1 MIENGFMNQKNSRG
15 ETSLLRVALIR
26 AAIGYC
32 EIFVNTVSQ
41 IANWSP
47 KAEELMK
54 RGKEIIDTLR
64 QGWDGEGGGES
75 AESLMPTISPYELV
89 IKIMI
94 EEQIDRDSGPRN
106 QLSGFTSTLL
116 V

>member
-1 MIENGFMNQKNSRG
+1 M
-15 ETSLLRVALIR
+15 ALIR

-32 EIFVNTVSQ
+32 KNFINTVSQ

-64 QGWDGEGGGES
+64 RGLEGEDDGDS
-75 AESLMPTISPYELV
+75 VESLMPTISPYELV

-94 EEQIDRDSGPRN
+94 EEQIDRDTRPNN
-106 QLSGFTSTLL
+106 QLSGFTFNLL

>member
-1 MIENGFMNQKNSRG
+1 MIENGFMNPKNSQR

-32 EIFVNTVSQ
+32 KIFVYTVSQ

-47 KAEELMK
+47 KAKELMK
-54 RGKEIIDTLR
+54 RGEEIIDTLR
-64 QGWDGEGGGES
+64 QGWGCEDNGDG
-75 AESLMPTISPYELV
+75 LMPNISPYELV

-94 EEQIDRDSGPRN
+94 EEKIGRDTAMPRN
-106 QLSGFTSTLL
+106 QLSAFTFNLL